1 MRREEPFFIHKQ
13 KHVLY
18 THMCVYVCAGY
29 AHVTFHSFIHNR
41 NDTVAIQCS
50 SHAST
55 QFMRGVAR
63 RFDFR
68 FTDMCVRVCVCVC
81 VNASSPLSLLVCF
94 HFDVS
99 LQGIFAGHLY
109 YFCVELYPRAHG
121 VTIVSTPMFL
131 YVASITMH
139 HGHLTAASTAAALP
153 LHRWMMGDSLWYSSD
168 PSAPAYEYIYI
179 YIYVCV

>member
-1 MRREEPFFIHKQ
+1 MRREEPFFIHTQ

-41 NDTVAIQCS
+41 NDTVAIQGS

-81 VNASSPLSLLVCF
+81 VSMPPPLFHCSCASISMCHCREFSRAICTTFVLSCIRVRMASPLFRRRCSCT
-94 HFDVS
+94 S
-99 LQGIFAGHLY
+99 
-109 YFCVELYPRAHG
+109 RASQC
-121 VTIVSTPMFL
+121 TMDTSQQRQRLRLFL
-131 YVASITMH
+131 FID
-139 HGHLTAASTAAALP
+139 G
-153 LHRWMMGDSLWYSSD
+153 
-168 PSAPAYEYIYI
+168 
-179 YIYVCV
+179 